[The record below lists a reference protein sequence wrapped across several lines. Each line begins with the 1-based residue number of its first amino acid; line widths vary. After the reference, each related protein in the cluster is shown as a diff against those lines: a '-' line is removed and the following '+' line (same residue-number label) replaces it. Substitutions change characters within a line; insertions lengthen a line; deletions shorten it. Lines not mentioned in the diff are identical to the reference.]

1 MFTIR
6 LKTQQWRP
14 NALVT
19 LRTVG
24 AWLTDRPGLYADD
37 AWSFVLDEAD
47 FPAGVEF
54 KFVLERSA
62 WMNGANLA
70 VAQPQPG
77 GVYEFDDAAMTF
89 PANEELVV
97 DNSFLQR
104 LLFPPRLDE
113 DHVYDVAII
122 GSGMGGGILAD
133 QLSDQGA
140 EVLVL
145 EAGSYLFP
153 THVGNLPGKH
163 AVGRFD
169 KHLWNLYEDF
179 KVTNYAPGSGFNGG
193 QAFSLGGRSVFWG
206 GLIPRMTWWELEQWP
221 QAVQWYLESTGYER
235 AEALMNRSA
244 LQSTPYRDGV
254 RRFLREQLPDFEHV
268 DAPVAVDYRAPT
280 SGLLSG
286 GVFSTADLMTESQL
300 TPGAAGNQNLWIN
313 LNHVAVQLLTAQ
325 DEVTGVV
332 AEDLVAGTRRTFR
345 AQRYVLAGGTIESAK
360 LAKLSGLT
368 DPNANIGAGITDHPI
383 FYVHFGVPAGTPQ
396 YSASDSS
403 KTLSQHRQATRDA
416 HPYNLVIELG
426 ADLNQGRYVDDD
438 VFAAHQ
444 AGKGQNMLCEL
455 VFLLNSPLLAANRLD
470 HAGPSFAK
478 PQLTMARTP
487 VSPQLRDELQE
498 HAVRVIAAL
507 GGQPLDVPGIFLTE
521 ADLGGVAHEVGTLR
535 LAGDGSGVVD
545 ADLRF
550 EAYANLYA
558 CDNSVFPASPAAN
571 PSLTLAALAIRL
583 ADHLAAQA

>member
-19 LRTVG
+19 LRAAD

-37 AWSFVLDEAD
+37 AWTFVLDEAD
-47 FPAGVEF
+47 FPGGIEF
-54 KFVLERSA
+54 KFVLERTA

-70 VAQPQPG
+70 VQPQAG
-77 GVYEFDDAAMTF
+77 GVYEFDGAGLTF

-104 LLFPPRLDE
+104 LLFPTRFDE
-113 DHVYDVAII
+113 DHVYDVVIV

-153 THVGNLPGKH
+153 THVGNLPRKH
-163 AVGRFD
+163 NVGRFD

-179 KVTNYAPGSGFNGG
+179 KVSNYAPGGEFKGG

-206 GLIPRMTWWELEQWP
+206 GLIPRMTWWELELWP
-221 QAVQWYLESTGYER
+221 QAVRWYLESAGYER

-244 LQSTPYRDGV
+244 LPSSPYRDGV

-268 DAPVAVDYRAPT
+268 DAPVAVDYRTPA

-325 DEVTGVV
+325 DAVTGVV
-332 AEDLVAGTRRTFR
+332 ALDLVANRQRTFR
-345 AQRYVLAGGTIESAK
+345 GRRYVLAGGTIESAK
-360 LAKLSGLT
+360 LAKMSQLA
-368 DPNANIGAGITDHPI
+368 DPNALIGAGITDHPI
-383 FYVHFGVPAGTPQ
+383 FYVHFTIPAGTAQ
-396 YSASDSS
+396 YSASDAS
-403 KTLSQHRQATRDA
+403 KTLSQHRQAAQDA

-455 VFLLNSPLLAANRLD
+455 VFLLNSGLLDANRLD
-470 HAGPSFAK
+470 HQGPAFVK
-478 PQLTMARTP
+478 PQLAMARAG
-487 VSPQLRDELQE
+487 VSQALRAEMQD
-498 HAVRVIAAL
+498 HAVRVIGAL
-507 GGQPLDVPGIFLTE
+507 GGQPLDTPGIVLTE

-535 LAGDGSGVVD
+535 LAGDATGVVD
-545 ADLRF
+545 ANLRF
-550 EAYANLYA
+550 EAYENLYA
-558 CDNSVFPASPAAN
+558 CDNSVFPSSPAAN

-583 ADHLAAQA
+583 ADDLAARA